1 MRPPARCRFT
11 RINPMSEASVQ
22 THFINGQWCAGEGE
36 VLVSTDPVNN
46 DVLWQGCGASD
57 SQVNAAVSAARAAFP
72 PWQTTTLDRRIELL
86 HRFTAQLQQRKD
98 EFARL
103 ISRENGKPLWDAHT
117 EMAAMI
123 GKIAISIAAY
133 QQRTGTQDKN
143 TGAGE
148 LRIRHKPHGVVAV
161 LGPFNFPAHLPNGHI
176 VPALLAG
183 NCVVF
188 KPSELTPAVAQLT
201 VQCWQAAG
209 MPAGVI
215 NLLQGG
221 YTVGAALASHP
232 QLDGLFFTGSARAG
246 HALHQGWAGQP
257 EKILALEMGGNN
269 PLIVEPVQEVNAALY
284 TVLFSAFVSSGQ
296 RCTCARRLLLPDA
309 PWGDDFLQQ
318 LIQRSGELT
327 VAPGLSEPQPF
338 MGAVISAHAAEQIQR
353 AVGALVQSGGQLLL
367 PPRTL
372 IPQQTLLT
380 PTLVD
385 VSAVASLPDE
395 EIFGPVLQIQRY
407 RDRDHAIALANAT
420 RFGLAAGVITDDT
433 TGFDGYFQRLRAGI
447 VNFNKPLTGASSE
460 APFGGIG
467 ASGNHRP
474 SAFYAADYCAYPVAT
489 LHAPAARLPATLPPG
504 MPTCLGAK

>member
-1 MRPPARCRFT
+1 MPEST
-11 RINPMSEASVQ
+11 MQ
-22 THFINGQWCAGEGE
+22 THFIDGQWREGE
-36 VLVSTDPVNN
+36 NELLTSTDPVND
-46 DVLWQGCGASD
+46 DVLWQGRCASVTQID
-57 SQVNAAVSAARAAFP
+57 AAVSAARAAFP
-72 PWQTTTLDRRIELL
+72 AWQATSLTQRIELL
-86 HRFTAQLQQRKD
+86 QHFAAQLQQRKD
-98 EFARL
+98 TFAQL

-123 GKIAISIAAY
+123 GKIAISITAY
-133 QQRTGTQDKN
+133 QQRTGTVDKS

-209 MPAGVI
+209 IPAGVI

-221 YTVGAALASHP
+221 HTVGATLAAHP
-232 QLDGLFFTGSARAG
+232 YVDGLFFTGSASAG
-246 HALHQGWAGQP
+246 HALHRGWAGQP

-269 PLIVEPVQEVNAALY
+269 PLIVEPVQDINAALF

-296 RCTCARRLLLPDA
+296 RCTCARRLLLPDS

-318 LIQRSGELT
+318 LIQRSGELI

-338 MGAVISAHAAEQIQR
+338 MGAVISRHAAEQIQR
-353 AVGALVQSGGQLLL
+353 AVIGLVQSGARVLL
-367 PPRTL
+367 PTRAL
-372 IPQQTLLT
+372 NPQQTLLT

-385 VSAVASLPDE
+385 VSQVTTLPDE
-395 EIFGPVLQIQRY
+395 EVFGPILQVQRY
-407 RDRDHAIALANAT
+407 RDRDHAIALANTT
-420 RFGLAAGVITDDT
+420 RYGLAAGVITDDT
-433 TGFDGYFQRLRAGI
+433 TCFDDYFLRLRAGI

-489 LHAPAARLPATLPPG
+489 LHATTAQTPATLPPG
-504 MPTCLGAK
+504 MPSCLGAK